1 MLIGVM
7 GERDLP
13 KMAVMF
19 LAKYIDLCFSKCVP
33 CNTSS
38 IGCEKAL
45 CQKQLYPQIR
55 LRNSRFKQK

>member
-1 MLIGVM
+1 MLNEVT

-13 KMAVMF
+13 KMVVVF

-45 CQKQLYPQIR
+45 CQKRLYPQIS
-55 LRNSRFKQK
+55 LRNSRLKQK